1 MSARHQRS
9 VAYSQNFLKSH
20 RLVQRLVD
28 DSTISPDDLVLE
40 IGPGKGLITSVL
52 ATRCRGVIA
61 VEKDP
66 VLASALSDRLKDVS
80 NVVLFAG
87 DFLTFPSPLTPYKVF
102 ANIPFRSTSAIV
114 AKLVSGSSPPADA
127 YLVMQLEA
135 ASKFVGHPQESLAS
149 VLLKPDFA
157 PSIVH
162 RFRHSDFEPRPGV
175 DTVLVRF
182 AQRPAPLV
190 PQGEVPLFRDFVVTL
205 FTAWQPTVRDALAH
219 GVHRRV
225 VAPIER
231 EVGESLARRPI
242 DTPFELWLR
251 LFQVA
256 QHHFGLELERMVS
269 GAEQRLKHQQSQL
282 EKSHRTRSRTGR
294 VSR

>member
-1 MSARHQRS
+1 MSSRHQRRI
-9 VAYSQNFLKSH
+9 AYSQNFLKS
-20 RLVQRLVD
+20 RQLVQRLVD
-28 DSTISPDDLVLE
+28 DSTISAHDLVLE

-52 ATRCRGVIA
+52 ADRCRGVIA

-66 VLASALSDRLKDVS
+66 SLASALSNRLKDVS

-87 DFLTFPSPLTPYKVF
+87 DFLTFPVPLTPYKVF

-135 ASKFVGHPQESLAS
+135 AAKFVGQPQESLAS

-182 AQRPAPLV
+182 AQRTAPLV
-190 PQGEVPLFRDFVVTL
+190 PQGEGPLFRDFVVTL

-219 GVHRRV
+219 GFHRRV

-231 EVGESLARRPI
+231 EVGETLARRPI

-251 LFQVA
+251 LYRVA
-256 QHHFGLELERMVS
+256 QDQLGLELERTVS
-269 GAEQRLKHQQSQL
+269 GAEQRLKLEQSHL
-282 EKSHRTRSRTGR
+282 EKSHRTRSRAGR
-294 VSR
+294 PVV